1 MAQSTPSIALVA
13 ALLISTLSYCSAE
26 NVYCVTPTAT
36 ACSLCPHY
44 PIHCATLSE
53 YAQEAEMYF
62 TSNTTMVFL
71 PGDHVLD
78 TNITVAN
85 VARLTMHGESSS
97 ATVVRN
103 GSVGFSFTNMVNL
116 SIYSLAFTSY
126 NRSWSYGSHPASNSA
141 LILQSTKH
149 AKLVNC
155 SFYNNLGN
163 ALTVRNTSITLAE
176 NSEFIRNQ
184 CGCVSCKLGCSI
196 TTLNSNVTLTGNTVF
211 YENNASF
218 RHCAGAIWASASLLH
233 FNGTNIFTGN
243 SARCGGAIHALANT
257 SISFSGTN
265 NFTHNSAY
273 SGGALYTSA
282 HVVLIFKGINNFFNN
297 LADNKGGAIHATSN
311 TLSKFIG
318 TSSFG
323 HNSARYGGGAI
334 FTTYNVLLA
343 FNGTTKF
350 AENSATYGNGGA
362 ILTRYNVVV
371 TFTGIN
377 HFFNNLAR
385 SRYSSGG
392 GAIYAANNVEF
403 TFTGTNNFSGNLVYV
418 HGTGGAIYTFGK
430 VVLIFNGTNTFF
442 NNSASY
448 FGNGGALVAQHNV
461 LLSFIGTSNFVHN
474 TANSGGVFFTF
485 NNIVLT
491 FNGTNNFINNSAN
504 NGGGLSG
511 ANGGANGGAI
521 HVFNNVVLTFNGTNN
536 FINNLAK
543 DGDGGAINA
552 QTNTWLTFIGTSH
565 FSHNSAVPNFGGAIY
580 MKHNVLTFNGT
591 TNFFNNSA
599 GSGGVIYAEYD
610 MSMSFTGTSS
620 FSSNS
625 ATHGGAISAY
635 YNSTLTF
642 DGNVSFTN
650 NGIPVHGNSQGG
662 AMHLDFH
669 STFSIFSNTTVYWEN
684 NHASLGGAIYVNN
697 HNSLI
702 HCTQIAIILF
712 LPQHKCFFQIP
723 SLSGIQLV
731 FKNNSADVAGS
742 VLYGGAI
749 DKCTLDWKYYKS
761 GKVFDMLFQY
771 QADNTTSSISSDP
784 FHVCPCEN
792 NHPECSKNKKKISVY
807 PGETF
812 QVSVVAVGQR
822 NGIIPV
828 RAISHINRGNG
839 RLQSSQYVQQTT
851 KMCTTLNYTVFS
863 QYSMSQLELYADG
876 SCSTFGDKLLLQL
889 NINQTCPPG
898 FDIDQE
904 ENSCVCDQALQEYT
918 NLCNITNGLGRITR
932 ESDDTFWVGYNE
944 FNELILHPHCPFDY
958 CVNHTVVFPLNNTDM
973 QCAYNRS
980 GLLCGACNRYS
991 LVLGSSHC
999 KQCTMSGLS
1008 LLVPFALMGV
1018 ALVFLLLILKLTVAT
1033 GTLSGLVFYANIVG
1047 ANRTMFLP
1055 VESTDALSVFI
1066 AWLNLDF
1073 GVETCFY
1080 DVMTAYGKTWLQFV
1094 FPVYL
1099 WLLVGLV
1106 IFVSHYSQRF
1116 TIMLGSNPVSVLATL
1131 ILLSY
1136 AKILHTLIMA
1146 VSFINLQYQ
1155 YNYNRKV
1162 WLHDPNVEYLVG
1174 KHIPLFLVAMLVFL
1188 FLFLPYTFL
1197 LLFGQWLPA
1206 ISHLRLF
1213 SWVNRLKPFMDSYHA
1228 PYKPKHRYWPGLLL
1242 VLRFVLLLVFA
1253 FNHQQDPSIN
1263 LITILVGTG
1272 FLQLWA
1278 LASGGVYKNWY
1289 LDILEGSFV
1298 LNLIILVGNTYHV
1311 SHSEGDQ
1318 LAVGYTSVSIALA
1331 TFIGIF
1337 AYHIFQQLRQTKL
1350 WKKMPNLKFELK
1362 KLNMK
1367 EAQENFNDNFK
1378 IAEFDKLREPLLEDL
1393 LPPTHSVV

>member
-1 MAQSTPSIALVA
+1 MVICKLVGSQFLLQSFCMMAHSTCTPSIVLVA
-13 ALLISTLSYCSAE
+13 ALLITTLSYCYPE
-26 NVYCVTPTAT
+26 NVHCVTPTAT
-36 ACSLCPHY
+36 SCSSCPHNSTN
-44 PIHCATLSE
+44 CATLAE
-53 YAQEAEMYF
+53 YAQEVKMYF

-78 TNITVAN
+78 RNITVAN
-85 VARLTMHGESSS
+85 VTRLTMHGQSSS
-97 ATVVRN
+97 DNIATVVRN
-103 GSVGFSFTNMVNL
+103 GSVGFSFTNMVNFN
-116 SIYSLAFTSY
+116 IYSLAFTSN
-126 NRSWSYGSHPASNSA
+126 NRSWSYGSHPATNSA
-141 LILQSTKH
+141 LFLQSTQS

-155 SFYNNLGN
+155 SFHDNLGT
-163 ALTVRNTSITLAE
+163 AITVRNTNVTLAE
-176 NSEFIRNQ
+176 NNEFISNK
-184 CGCVSCKLGCSI
+184 CGCKSFSEVRGLGCGV
-196 TTLNSNVTLTGNTVF
+196 TALNSNLTFTGNTVF
-211 YENNASF
+211 HKNNASF
-218 RHCAGAIWASASLLH
+218 RYCAGAIWASRSLLH

-243 SARCGGAIHALANT
+243 SAQYGGAIHALANT

-265 NFTHNSAY
+265 DFTHNSAY
-273 SGGALYTSA
+273 SG
-282 HVVLIFKGINNFFNN
+282 
-297 LADNKGGAIHATSN
+297 
-311 TLSKFIG
+311 
-318 TSSFG
+318 
-323 HNSARYGGGAI
+323 
-334 FTTYNVLLA
+334 
-343 FNGTTKF
+343 
-350 AENSATYGNGGA
+350 
-362 ILTRYNVVV
+362 
-371 TFTGIN
+371 
-377 HFFNNLAR
+377 
-385 SRYSSGG
+385 
-392 GAIYAANNVEF
+392 
-403 TFTGTNNFSGNLVYV
+403 
-418 HGTGGAIYTFGK
+418 
-430 VVLIFNGTNTFF
+430 
-442 NNSASY
+442 
-448 FGNGGALVAQHNV
+448 
-461 LLSFIGTSNFVHN
+461 
-474 TANSGGVFFTF
+474 TF
-485 NNIVLT
+485 NR
-491 FNGTNNFINNSAN
+491 
-504 NGGGLSG
+504 
-511 ANGGANGGAI
+511 
-521 HVFNNVVLTFNGTNN
+521 TNN
-536 FINNLAK
+536 FINNL
-543 DGDGGAINA
+543 GNNGNGGAINA
-552 QTNTWLTFIGTSH
+552 RTNTVLTFTGTSY
-565 FSHNSAVPNFGGAIY
+565 FNHNSAVYYGGAIY
-580 MKHNVLTFNGT
+580 MKHKVVLTFNGSN
-591 TNFFNNSA
+591 NFFNNSA
-599 GSGGVIYAEYD
+599 VKGGVIFAV
-610 MSMSFTGTSS
+610 MNTSLSFTGTSS
-620 FSSNS
+620 FINNS
-625 ATHGGAISAY
+625 AINGGAIFANVY
-635 YNSTLTF
+635 STLIF
-642 DGNVSFTN
+642 DGSIGFNN
-650 NGIPVHGNSQGG
+650 NGKHINGNSRGG
-662 AMHLDFH
+662 AMYLAFC
-669 STFSIFSNTTVYWEN
+669 STFSILLNTTTHLEN
-684 NHASLGGAIYVNN
+684 NHASLGGAIYVYN
-697 HNSLI
+697 HNPLI
-702 HCTQIAIILF
+702 YCTQIATSI
-712 LPQHKCFFQIP
+712 QRKKCFFQV
-723 SLSGIQLV
+723 STVSLLSGIQIV
-731 FKNNSADVAGS
+731 FKNNSADIAGS

-749 DKCTLDWKYYKS
+749 DKCTLDLKYDKS

-784 FHVCPCEN
+784 FRVCPCEN
-792 NHPECSKNKKKISVY
+792 NHPECSKKKKEISVY

-812 QVSVVAVGQR
+812 QVLVVAVGAR
-822 NGIIPV
+822 DGIVPAQV
-828 RAISHINRGNG
+828 ISHIDQS
-839 RLQSSQYVQQTT
+839 RLLSSQYVQQTT

-863 QYSMSQLELYADG
+863 QQRTSQLSLYADG
-876 SCSTFGDKLLLQL
+876 PCSTFGDKLIVQL

-898 FDIDQE
+898 FDINQE
-904 ENSCVCDQALQEYT
+904 ESACVCDQKLKRYT
-918 NLCNITNGLGRITR
+918 KRCNITNGLGRITR

-1242 VLRFVLLLVFA
+1242 VLRCVLLLVFA